1 MPSAQLL
8 WWRGEGCSCPRAGGV
23 LQGLS
28 EADAVP
34 HHVRGLRIPHRQG
47 PAPGPLQP
55 SCLGPGPHAGR
66 PPPPCSSPPP
76 RSSGAWVPREGL
88 PHDPSAPQSPAPLG
102 CAGSNYPGSICR
114 PHTAGGVSQKL
125 RAAQACRIPAY
136 LPQAHHPSAGGLWA
150 AAARWGAWIQPAVPW
165 GSLPPTL

>member
-8 WWRGEGCSCPRAGGV
+8 WWKGEGCSCPRAGGV

-66 PPPPCSSPPP
+66 PPPALLQPSTQEQRGLGPQG
-76 RSSGAWVPREGL
+76 GAA
-88 PHDPSAPQSPAPLG
+88 S
-102 CAGSNYPGSICR
+102 
-114 PHTAGGVSQKL
+114 
-125 RAAQACRIPAY
+125 
-136 LPQAHHPSAGGLWA
+136 
-150 AAARWGAWIQPAVPW
+150 
-165 GSLPPTL
+165 